1 MPEEIRV
8 SQEFA
13 DDSGMQGHFNEQF
26 HEVPFEEH
34 EPSPRQP
41 ESKLDGLV
49 TKVPNVLFDIPHND
63 DSDIAGGVSQREPHT
78 FEEQKEFHDDDEQV
92 SEENELHKMHMLQS
106 LQALQYM
113 KSVEVPPLES
123 LADRAVYL
131 PDFEHPTITKTI
143 IFDMD
148 ETLIHCVDDIETES
162 PQHIIDIHFE
172 DDEIVPA
179 GINIRPFAYECLKH
193 A

>member
-1 MPEEIRV
+1 
-8 SQEFA
+8 
-13 DDSGMQGHFNEQF
+13 
-26 HEVPFEEH
+26 
-34 EPSPRQP
+34 
-41 ESKLDGLV
+41 
-49 TKVPNVLFDIPHND
+49 
-63 DSDIAGGVSQREPHT
+63 
-78 FEEQKEFHDDDEQV
+78 
-92 SEENELHKMHMLQS
+92 
-106 LQALQYM
+106 M
-113 KSVEVPPLES
+113 KSVEVPS
-123 LADRAVYL
+123 LDQIKDKMVML
-131 PDFEHPTITKTI
+131 PDFEHHGINKTI